1 VSHQALGDTLAALN
15 AGLNSTSAVLLLFG
29 WRAIKAR
36 AVALH
41 RRCMVSALGVSAL
54 FLVSYLARVA
64 LTGTHRYP
72 GHGALKTLYLALL
85 FSHMSLAIV
94 TPPLALRAL
103 WLALKKRFVE
113 HRRLVRFTFPIW
125 MYVSVTGV
133 VVYWMLYH
141 GPR

>member
-1 VSHQALGDTLAALN
+1 VSHEALGDTLAAIN

-29 WRAIKAR
+29 WRAAR
-36 AVALH
+36 ARAIAIH
-41 RRCMVSALGVSAL
+41 RRCMVGALGVSAL
-54 FLVSYLARVA
+54 FLVSYLTRVA

-85 FSHMSLAIV
+85 SSHMILAMV

-103 WLALKKRFVE
+103 YLALKQRFAE
-113 HRRLVRFTFPIW
+113 HRRLVRYTFPIW

-141 GPR
+141 GHH

>member
-1 VSHQALGDTLAALN
+1 VSHPFGDTLAAANALLN
-15 AGLNSTSAVLLLFG
+15 TTSAVLLFTG
-29 WRAIKAR
+29 WRAIRRR

-41 RRCMVSALGVSAL
+41 RRCMLAALGVSAV
-54 FLVSYLARVA
+54 FLVSYLARVY

-72 GHGALKTLYLALL
+72 GHGALKAVYLGLL
-85 FSHMSLAIV
+85 FSHMGLAMV
-94 TPPLALRAL
+94 VPPLALRAV
-103 WLALKKRFVE
+103 WLALRQRIAE
-113 HRRLVRFTFPIW
+113 HRRLVRYTLPIW